1 VLWRRS
7 PPGFDKVV
15 FDVWAEHFAAF
26 ARSNYPQEDKLSSFD
41 GAQVHLSPAGLLT
54 LLRANVHVIAEPS
67 QMSHILQA
75 LDNKSAFGRYQP
87 KLRSRVREIATE
99 GRDAGRQFNTP
110 ELMRCIAAPSSDALT
125 VTALTTAFRLFDMWP
140 LDPTVV
146 TGEELSK
153 GADAPVT
160 SVDLEK
166 LTRRLIP
173 SVRKDMMCARVVNRT
188 LSTAGR
194 GTVLTAPEILAAL
207 EGEAAAKAAARKAKE
222 AGKRACE
229 AKAEERKL
237 LAAQVE
243 RAKSAQMRA
252 VQAAARREMWAEL
265 AFDAAREEASRMR
278 AMGILG
284 PSASKLW
291 RRAAAARA
299 RRPSAAT
306 HPLPLHILRRV
317 VALQATRAAS
327 GR

>member
-1 VLWRRS
+1 
-7 PPGFDKVV
+7 
-15 FDVWAEHFAAF
+15 
-26 ARSNYPQEDKLSSFD
+26 
-41 GAQVHLSPAGLLT
+41 
-54 LLRANVHVIAEPS
+54 
-67 QMSHILQA
+67 MSHILQA

-99 GRDAGRQFNTP
+99 CRDAGRQFNTP
-110 ELMRCIAAPSSDALT
+110 ELMRCIAAAASDALM
-125 VTALTTAFRLFDMWP
+125 VTALTTAFRRVGMWP

-153 GADAPVT
+153 GAADAPVT

-173 SVRKDMMCARVVNRT
+173 SVRKGMTCARVVNGT

-207 EGEAAAKAAARKAKE
+207 EGQVAAKAAARKAKE
-222 AGKRACE
+222 EGKRARE

-243 RAKSAQMRA
+243 RAKSPKMRTA
-252 VQAAARREMWAEL
+252 QAAARREKWAEL
-265 AFDAAREEASRMR
+265 AFDAAREGASRMR
-278 AMGILG
+278 AMGMLG
-284 PSASKLW
+284 ASASKLR
-291 RRAAAARA
+291 RRAVATRA
-299 RRPSAAT
+299 RGPSAAT

-317 VALQATRAAS
+317 VALQAAQAAS